1 MCGETCMIRDVCGKQ
16 KTLKKCIPVTL
27 GHMRVKQQTFMT
39 ESAKIDHVVQ
49 KNLRFFVFAIS

>member
-1 MCGETCMIRDVCGKQ
+1 MCGETFIIRDVCGKQ

-39 ESAKIDHVVQ
+39 ETAKIDHVSA
-49 KNLRFFVFAIS
+49 KNL